1 MYRPRGGVI
10 QVGLEI
16 PGDVGLVCRRDVCT
30 NTVKSQRAD
39 GSIVQSTITDPN
51 IEPPPRSY
59 CHAVSQGLFE
69 SPLGWSQHMYA
80 HVMKAA
86 FRKVNS
92 NSAFVG
98 RRDKPHSCSF
108 HDTARFLFKK
118 YIGYVNR
125 HY

>member
-1 MYRPRGGVI
+1 MPA
-10 QVGLEI
+10 GLPSPP
-16 PGDVGLVCRRDVCT
+16 PGFRLIRLYYLT
-30 NTVKSQRAD
+30 LTSN
-39 GSIVQSTITDPN
+39 
-51 IEPPPRSY
+51 PPPRSY

-69 SPLGWSQHMYA
+69 SPLGWSQHTYA

-86 FRKVNS
+86 FRKANS
-92 NSAFVG
+92 DSAVVS